1 MKIYLLEHYTYVLG
15 YLTAAGGISFA
26 LCYRMG
32 PIENPRSLNLIQWTL
47 QFFALG
53 LIFASSYHQ
62 AASLSI
68 VLLILLWEVI
78 PARWK
83 TRMQVQ
89 YQLKIRKPKHKLLTE
104 EEYLDQS
111 QETTRRELA
120 ALRDYCKSPKA
131 DPWKIT
137 SRLQSPTRFAEFVA
151 GIKNAQWARKF
162 KRFQANKN
170 KVVKSNKSISRKKF

>member
-120 ALRDYCKSPKA
+120 KLRDYCKSPKA

-151 GIKNAQWARKF
+151 GIKIHNGPE
-162 KRFQANKN
+162 NLKN
-170 KVVKSNKSISRKKF
+170 SRPIKIKS

>member
-1 MKIYLLEHYTYVLG
+1 
-15 YLTAAGGISFA
+15 
-26 LCYRMG
+26 MG

-78 PARWK
+78 PAKWK

-151 GIKNAQWARKF
+151 GIKK
-162 KRFQANKN
+162 
-170 KVVKSNKSISRKKF
+170 

>member
-1 MKIYLLEHYTYVLG
+1 
-15 YLTAAGGISFA
+15 
-26 LCYRMG
+26 MG

-78 PARWK
+78 PAKWK

-111 QETTRRELA
+111 QEKDFTFTFTSSVWSLDLLQEQ
-120 ALRDYCKSPKA
+120 S
-131 DPWKIT
+131 DP
-137 SRLQSPTRFAEFVA
+137 PCA
-151 GIKNAQWARKF
+151 GTILSF
-162 KRFQANKN
+162 
-170 KVVKSNKSISRKKF
+170 